1 MIGLGVLFS
10 ISRWLFNDR
19 VSRQD
24 DLESILERGD
34 LIQLLRQAFQ
44 DRLQRIADSFQGRS
58 RMLQGQ
64 KWLAAAKIR
73 RIYARLME
81 LTSKLGK
88 SRPPAHTPLEYLSVL
103 EELFPNGKDEVNT
116 ITRAYLR
123 IRYGEL
129 PETVEEVREVESAW
143 EHIRAMGKD
152 RIATM
157 SKKKGS
163 NI

>member
-19 VSRQD
+19 ISRQD

-44 DRLQRIADSFQGRS
+44 DRLQRIAESFQGRS
-58 RMLQGQ
+58 RLLQGQ
-64 KWLAAAKIR
+64 RWLAAAKIR
-73 RIYARLME
+73 RIYTRLME

-88 SRPPAHTPLEYLSVL
+88 SRPLAHTPLEYLDVL

-116 ITRAYLR
+116 ITQAYLR

-129 PETVEEVREVESAW
+129 PETIEEIREVELAW
-143 EHIRAMGKD
+143 EHVQGLGKEKL
-152 RIATM
+152 ATM
-157 SKKKGS
+157 SKKKG
-163 NI
+163 